1 MGDRFIIFLRGLTG
15 VAASVLLSSCG
26 SKTPTTPTPTTD
38 PPMIACPASTT
49 ATSTDGN
56 PVPVSYSA
64 PTVSAG
70 QPPLTVAC
78 TPVSGATFPVGPTNV
93 SCTVTDAIKRT
104 APCSFTVT
112 VVVPP
117 KLSAT
122 SFVAF
127 GDSITWGENGKN
139 ASVQGFPLLHPA
151 VQFPISETYPDVLKQ
166 QLAARYTTQSFIV
179 DNAGSSGESVT
190 DSGTRS
196 RFSQTIAGGRYQ
208 VVLLME
214 GVNDLEQRDSRVYPA
229 VIAGLRQMILD
240 AKSRQM
246 QVFLATIPPENQ
258 SAPCCRNLSWSLVAP
273 LDDQIRGLASE
284 QAVPL
289 VDVYQALDTDINT
302 YIGPDGLHPTAA
314 GYAKIADTFF
324 TMITQTLEIKPTMTS
339 SRTGPLRPRSGSVA
353 APTTS
358 AQPPR
363 PAVRKPR

>member
-1 MGDRFIIFLRGLTG
+1 MSERLIICLRGITA
-15 VAASVLLSSCG
+15 VAASVVLSSCTG
-26 SKTPTTPTPTTD
+26 STPTKPTATD
-38 PPMIACPASTT
+38 PPTISCPASMTT
-49 ATSTDGN
+49 TSTDGN
-56 PVPVSYSA
+56 PVSVSYSA

-78 TPVSGATFPVGPTNV
+78 TPASGATFPIGPNTV
-93 SCTVTDAIKRT
+93 TCTVTDAVKRT
-104 APCSFTVT
+104 AACSFTVT
-112 VVVPP
+112 VGVPP

-122 SFVAF
+122 NFVAF
-127 GDSITWGENGKN
+127 GDSITWGENGQN
-139 ASVQGFPLLHPA
+139 SSAQGFPRLHPA
-151 VQFPISETYPDVLKQ
+151 VQFPISETYPEVLKQ
-166 QLAARYTTQSFIV
+166 QLAARYTTQSIVV
-179 DNAGSSGESVT
+179 DNAGQSGESVT

-208 VVLLME
+208 VVLIME

-229 VIAGLRQMILD
+229 IIAGLRQMILD

-284 QAVPL
+284 QSVPL
-289 VDVYQALDTDINT
+289 VDVYAALNADINT
-302 YIGPDGLHPTAA
+302 YIGPDGLHPTTA

-324 TMITQTLEIKPTMTS
+324 AAIEQTLEIKSTMTS
-339 SRTGPLRPRSGSVA
+339 SRTGAVRPRSGSVA